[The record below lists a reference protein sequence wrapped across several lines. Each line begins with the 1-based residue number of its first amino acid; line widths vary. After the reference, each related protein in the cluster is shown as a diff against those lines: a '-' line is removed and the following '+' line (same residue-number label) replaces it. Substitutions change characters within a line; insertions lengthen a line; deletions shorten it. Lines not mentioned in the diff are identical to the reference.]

1 MNLTDK
7 QKAFCDYYLESL
19 NAAEAYKRAYTS
31 CKKDSVARANASRL
45 LTKAN
50 IKNYIDKRLK
60 ELEDSRIAKVDEVMK
75 FLTSSLRGEVEEEV
89 VSTMNTLEGETKPV
103 IIKKQISAR
112 DRIKAAE
119 LIGKRYQ
126 LFTDK
131 VNIEGNIGV
140 TIIDDIG
147 VEDD

>member
-1 MNLTDK
+1 MKKSNLDV
-7 QKAFCDYYLESL
+7 AFELVS
-19 NAAEAYKRAYTS
+19 
-31 CKKDSVARANASRL
+31 KK
-45 LTKAN
+45 
-50 IKNYIDKRLK
+50 KNP
-60 ELEDSRIAKVDEVMK
+60 
-75 FLTSSLRGEVEEEV
+75 VEFKKLWEEV
-89 VSTMNTLEGETKPV
+89 VSVMTSEGESKPV
-103 IIKKQISAR
+103 VIKKQISAR

-119 LIGKRYQ
+119 LIGRRYQ

>member
-1 MNLTDK
+1 
-7 QKAFCDYYLESL
+7 
-19 NAAEAYKRAYTS
+19 
-31 CKKDSVARANASRL
+31 L

-131 VNIEGNIGV
+131 VNVEGNIGV

>member
-19 NAAEAYKRAYTS
+19 NATEAAIKAGYS
-31 CKKDSVARANASRL
+31 KKTARKIGSEN
-45 LTKAN
+45 LTKLD
-50 IKNYIDKRLK
+50 IKTYIDKRLK
-60 ELEDSRIAKVDEVMK
+60 ELEDARIAKVDEVMK

-89 VSTMNTLEGETKPV
+89 VSTMSTMEGETKPV

-119 LIGKRYQ
+119 LIGRRYQ

-131 VNIEGNIGV
+131 VNVEGNIVV

>member
-19 NAAEAYKRAYTS
+19 NATEAAIKAGYS
-31 CKKDSVARANASRL
+31 KKTARKIGSEN
-45 LTKAN
+45 LTKLD

-60 ELEDSRIAKVDEVMK
+60 ELEDARIAKVDEVMK

-89 VSTMNTLEGETKPV
+89 VSTMSTMEGETKPV

-119 LIGKRYQ
+119 LIGRRYQ
-126 LFTDK
+126 IFTDK
-131 VNIEGNIGV
+131 VNVEGNIGV

>member
-7 QKAFCDYYLESL
+7 QKAFCDYYLETL
-19 NAAEAYKRAYTS
+19 NATEAAIKAGYS
-31 CKKDSVARANASRL
+31 KKTARKIGSEN
-45 LTKAN
+45 LTKPV
-50 IKNYIDKRLK
+50 IKNYIDCRLK
-60 ELEDSRIAKVDEVMK
+60 ELEDARIAKVDEVMK

-89 VSTMNTLEGETKPV
+89 VSVMTSEGESKPV
-103 IIKKQISAR
+103 VIKKQISAR

-119 LIGKRYQ
+119 LIGRRYQ

>member
-1 MNLTDK
+1 MSLTDK

-19 NAAEAYKRAYTS
+19 NATEAYKKAYK
-31 CKKDSVARANASRL
+31 CKNDTTARTNAN
-45 LTKAN
+45 
-50 IKNYIDKRLK
+50 KNLQKPTLKKYIDERLK
-60 ELEDSRIAKVDEVMK
+60 EVEDSRIAKVDEVMK
-75 FLTSSLRGEVEEEV
+75 FLTASLRGEVDEEV
-89 VSTMNTLEGETKPV
+89 VTTTTNDMGMLRPTIV
-103 IIKKQISAR
+103 KKQIGAK

-119 LIGKRYQ
+119 LLGKRYQ

-131 VNIEGNIGV
+131 VQIDGNVGV

>member
-19 NAAEAYKRAYTS
+19 NATEAAIKAGYS
-31 CKKDSVARANASRL
+31 KKTARKIGSEN
-45 LTKAN
+45 LTKLD

-60 ELEDSRIAKVDEVMK
+60 ELEDARIAKVDEVMK

-89 VSTMNTLEGETKPV
+89 VSTMSTMEGETKPV

-112 DRIKAAE
+112 DRIKAAV
-119 LIGKRYQ
+119 LIGRRYQ

-131 VNIEGNIGV
+131 VNVEGNIGV

>member
-19 NAAEAYKRAYTS
+19 NATEAATKAGYS
-31 CKKDSVARANASRL
+31 KKTARKIGSEN
-45 LTKAN
+45 LTKLD

-60 ELEDSRIAKVDEVMK
+60 ELEDARIAKVDEVMK

-89 VSTMNTLEGETKPV
+89 VSTMSTMEGETKPV

-119 LIGKRYQ
+119 LIGRRYQ

-131 VNIEGNIGV
+131 VNVDANIGV
-140 TIIDDIG
+140 TIIDD
-147 VEDD
+147 

>member
-7 QKAFCDYYLESL
+7 QKAFCDYYLETL
-19 NAAEAYKRAYTS
+19 NATEAATKAGYS
-31 CKKDSVARANASRL
+31 KKTARKIGSEN
-45 LTKAN
+45 LTKPD

-60 ELEDSRIAKVDEVMK
+60 ELEDARIAKVDEVMK

-89 VSTMNTLEGETKPV
+89 VSTMSTMEGETKPV

-119 LIGKRYQ
+119 LIGRRYQ

-131 VNIEGNIGV
+131 VNVDANIGV
-140 TIIDDIG
+140 TIIDDLG

>member
-1 MNLTDK
+1 MSLTDK

-19 NAAEAYKRAYTS
+19 NATEAYKKAYKS
-31 CKKDSVARANASRL
+31 CKKDSVARSNSSRL
-45 LTKAN
+45 LTNAN
-50 IKNYIDKRLK
+50 IKSYIDKRMS
-60 ELEDSRIAKVDEVMK
+60 EIEDARIAKVDEVMK

-89 VSTMNTLEGETKPV
+89 VSVMSTLEGETKPV
-103 IIKKQISAR
+103 IIKKQISAK

-119 LIGKRYQ
+119 LIGRRYQ

-131 VNIEGNIGV
+131 VQVDGHIGV

-147 VEDD
+147 VEND

>member
-50 IKNYIDKRLK
+50 IKKYIDKRLK

-119 LIGKRYQ
+119 LIGRRYQ

>member
-19 NAAEAYKRAYTS
+19 NATEAYKRAYTS

-50 IKNYIDKRLK
+50 IKNYIDSRLK

-89 VSTMNTLEGETKPV
+89 VSNMSTLEGETKPV

-131 VNIEGNIGV
+131 VNVEGNIGV

>member
-7 QKAFCDYYLESL
+7 QKAFCDYYLETL
-19 NAAEAYKRAYTS
+19 NATEAAIKAGYS
-31 CKKDSVARANASRL
+31 KKTARKIGSEN
-45 LTKAN
+45 LTKLD

-60 ELEDSRIAKVDEVMK
+60 ELEDARIAKVDEVMK

-89 VSTMNTLEGETKPV
+89 VSTMSTMEGETKPV

-119 LIGKRYQ
+119 LIGRRYQ

-131 VNIEGNIGV
+131 VNVDANIGV
-140 TIIDDIG
+140 TIIDDLG

>member
-7 QKAFCDYYLESL
+7 QKAFCDSYLESL
-19 NAAEAYKRAYTS
+19 NATEAAIKAGYS
-31 CKKDSVARANASRL
+31 KKTARKIGSEN
-45 LTKAN
+45 LTKLD

-60 ELEDSRIAKVDEVMK
+60 ELEDARIAKVDEVMK

-89 VSTMNTLEGETKPV
+89 VSTMSTMEGETKPV

-119 LIGKRYQ
+119 LIGRRYQ

-131 VNIEGNIGV
+131 VNVEGNIGV

>member
-19 NAAEAYKRAYTS
+19 NATEAATKAGYS
-31 CKKDSVARANASRL
+31 KKTARKIGSEN
-45 LTKAN
+45 LTKPD

-60 ELEDSRIAKVDEVMK
+60 ELEDARIAKVDEVMK

-89 VSTMNTLEGETKPV
+89 VSTMSTMEGETKPV

-119 LIGKRYQ
+119 LIGRRYQ

-131 VNIEGNIGV
+131 VNVDANIGV
-140 TIIDDIG
+140 TIIDDLG

>member
-1 MNLTDK
+1 M
-7 QKAFCDYYLESL
+7 
-19 NAAEAYKRAYTS
+19 
-31 CKKDSVARANASRL
+31 
-45 LTKAN
+45 TKLD

-60 ELEDSRIAKVDEVMK
+60 ELEDARIAKVDEVMK

-89 VSTMNTLEGETKPV
+89 VSTMSTMEGETKPV

-119 LIGKRYQ
+119 LIGRRYQ

-131 VNIEGNIGV
+131 VNVDANIGV
-140 TIIDDIG
+140 TIIDDLG

>member
-19 NAAEAYKRAYTS
+19 NATEAAIKAGYS
-31 CKKDSVARANASRL
+31 KKTARKIGSEN
-45 LTKAN
+45 LTKLD

-60 ELEDSRIAKVDEVMK
+60 ELEDARIAKVDEVMK

-89 VSTMNTLEGETKPV
+89 VSTMSTMEGETKPV

-119 LIGKRYQ
+119 LIGRRYQ

-131 VNIEGNIGV
+131 VNVDANIGV
-140 TIIDDIG
+140 TIIDDLG

>member
-75 FLTSSLRGEVEEEV
+75 FLTSSLRGEVEEEI
-89 VSTMNTLEGETKPV
+89 VSVMTTEGESKPV

-119 LIGKRYQ
+119 LIGRRYQ

-131 VNIEGNIGV
+131 VNVEGSVGV

-147 VEDD
+147 AEDD

>member
-7 QKAFCDYYLESL
+7 QKAFCDYYLETL
-19 NAAEAYKRAYTS
+19 NATEAAIKAGYS
-31 CKKDSVARANASRL
+31 KKTARKIGSEN
-45 LTKAN
+45 LTKPD

-60 ELEDSRIAKVDEVMK
+60 ELEDARIAKVDEVMK

-89 VSTMNTLEGETKPV
+89 VSTMSTMEGETKPV

-119 LIGKRYQ
+119 LIGRRYQ

-131 VNIEGNIGV
+131 VNVDANIGV
-140 TIIDDIG
+140 TIIDDLG

>member
-19 NAAEAYKRAYTS
+19 NATDAAIKAGYS
-31 CKKDSVARANASRL
+31 KKTARKIGSEN
-45 LTKAN
+45 LTKLD
-50 IKNYIDKRLK
+50 IKKYIDERLK
-60 ELEDSRIAKVDEVMK
+60 EIEDARIAKVDEVMK

-89 VSTMNTLEGETKPV
+89 VSVMSTLEGETKPV
-103 IIKKQISAR
+103 IIKKQISAK

-119 LIGKRYQ
+119 LIGRRYQ

-131 VNIEGNIGV
+131 VQLDGNIGV

>member
-7 QKAFCDYYLESL
+7 QKAFCDYYLETL
-19 NAAEAYKRAYTS
+19 NATEAAIKAGYS
-31 CKKDSVARANASRL
+31 KKTARKIGSEN
-45 LTKAN
+45 LTKLD

-60 ELEDSRIAKVDEVMK
+60 ELEDARIAKVDEVMK

-89 VSTMNTLEGETKPV
+89 VSTMSTMEGETKPV

-119 LIGKRYQ
+119 LIGRRYQ

-131 VNIEGNIGV
+131 VNVEGNIGV

>member
-7 QKAFCDYYLESL
+7 QKAFCDYYSETL
-19 NAAEAYKRAYTS
+19 NATEAAIKAGYS
-31 CKKDSVARANASRL
+31 KKTARKIGSEN
-45 LTKAN
+45 LTKPD
-50 IKNYIDKRLK
+50 IKNYIDCRLK
-60 ELEDSRIAKVDEVMK
+60 ELEDARIAKVDEVMK

-89 VSTMNTLEGETKPV
+89 VSVMTSEGESKPV
-103 IIKKQISAR
+103 VIKKQISAR

-119 LIGKRYQ
+119 LIGRRYQ

>member
-19 NAAEAYKRAYTS
+19 NATEAAIKAGYS
-31 CKKDSVARANASRL
+31 KKTARKIGSEN
-45 LTKAN
+45 LTKLD

-60 ELEDSRIAKVDEVMK
+60 ELEDARIAKVDEVMK

-89 VSTMNTLEGETKPV
+89 VSTMSTMEGETKPV

-119 LIGKRYQ
+119 LIGRRYQ
-126 LFTDK
+126 LYTDK
-131 VNIEGNIGV
+131 VNVDANIGV
-140 TIIDDIG
+140 TIIDDLG

>member
-19 NAAEAYKRAYTS
+19 NATEAAIKAGYS
-31 CKKDSVARANASRL
+31 KKTARKIGSEN
-45 LTKAN
+45 LTKLD

-60 ELEDSRIAKVDEVMK
+60 ELEDARIAKVDEVMK

-89 VSTMNTLEGETKPV
+89 VSTMSTMEGETKPV

-119 LIGKRYQ
+119 LIGRRYQ

-131 VNIEGNIGV
+131 VNVEGNIGV

>member
-1 MNLTDK
+1 MSLTDK

-19 NAAEAYKRAYTS
+19 NATEAAIKAGYS
-31 CKKDSVARANASRL
+31 KKTARKIASEN
-45 LTKAN
+45 LTKPD
-50 IKNYIDKRLK
+50 IKNYIDVRLK
-60 ELEDSRIAKVDEVMK
+60 ELEDARIAKVDEVMK

-89 VSTMNTLEGETKPV
+89 VSVVTNEGETKPV

-119 LIGKRYQ
+119 LIGRRYQ
-126 LFTDK
+126 IFTDK
-131 VNIEGNIGV
+131 VNVEANIGV

-147 VEDD
+147 AEDD

>member
-19 NAAEAYKRAYTS
+19 NATEAYKRAYTS

-131 VNIEGNIGV
+131 VNVEGNIGV

>member
-31 CKKDSVARANASRL
+31 CKKDAVARANASRL

-50 IKNYIDKRLK
+50 IKSYIDIRLK
-60 ELEDSRIAKVDEVMK
+60 ELEDPRIAKVDEVMK
-75 FLTSSLRGEVEEEV
+75 FLTSSLRGEVEEEI
-89 VSTMNTLEGETKPV
+89 VSVMTTEGESKPV

-119 LIGKRYQ
+119 LIGRRYQ

-131 VNIEGNIGV
+131 VNVEGSVGV

-147 VEDD
+147 AEDD

>member
-19 NAAEAYKRAYTS
+19 NATEAYKRAYTS

-50 IKNYIDKRLK
+50 IKSYIDIRLK

-75 FLTSSLRGEVEEEV
+75 FLTSSLRGEVEEEI
-89 VSTMNTLEGETKPV
+89 VSVMTTEGESKPV

-119 LIGKRYQ
+119 LIGRRYQ

-131 VNIEGNIGV
+131 VNVEGSVGV

-147 VEDD
+147 AEDD